1 MTGHKSKG
9 LEFPVVILPNLD
21 FSLDSKKAKYLIEDK
36 GYFLYAGLSVKSP
49 IKSIANFTKQEKSQN
64 FIDKLNLCY
73 VMMTRPVERLYIG
86 NLYQKGNF
94 GATFHAAILGLEPS
108 IWSGSSSEDKFIYGE
123 KSLKSE
129 AHTSAPIDN
138 FIPTNF
144 NDRLWFPDISLNASL
159 LQEDADLN
167 AARRYGNQLHEAL
180 SIINRVEE
188 IPDTLEW
195 MYKEGKIEIEFLNR
209 ITNEL
214 SVILNHPAYQS
225 LLKDAI
231 KISNEQAIIIGP
243 KETKRPDKIIVKE
256 NETIVVDF
264 KTGLAT
270 KNNEKQVSMYKK
282 VLSEMHFKNVK
293 GYLFY
298 TGNLQLQE
306 I

>member
-1 MTGHKSKG
+1 
-9 LEFPVVILPNLD
+9 
-21 FSLDSKKAKYLIEDK
+21 
-36 GYFLYAGLSVKSP
+36 
-49 IKSIANFTKQEKSQN
+49 
-64 FIDKLNLCY
+64 
-73 VMMTRPVERLYIG
+73 MMTRPVERLYIG
-86 NLYQKGNF
+86 NLHQKGNF
-94 GATFHAAILGLEPS
+94 GATFHTAILGLEPS
-108 IWSGSSSEDKFIYGE
+108 IWSSSSSEDKFIYGE

-144 NDRLWFPDISLNASL
+144 TDRLWFPDISLNASL

-195 MYKEGKIEIEFLNR
+195 MYKEGKIEIDFLNR

-264 KTGLAT
+264 KTGLST
-270 KNNEKQVSMYKK
+270 KKNEKQVSMYKK